1 MLKLGS
7 IDPKKLY
14 RATCTYVKSGCQRKP
29 RKMLQMLTKGGQR
42 NKFIVTSC
50 IGQVEY

>member
-1 MLKLGS
+1 MLKWEVLTLKNCIEPRARLG
-7 IDPKKLY
+7 
-14 RATCTYVKSGCQRKP
+14 GCQRKP